1 LKEIF
6 IKGLYILQG
15 GEAGFIMADINIENI
30 VVSTQVADELNIQQ
44 LADGIPDAK
53 YNPEEFPGLILHFD
67 VPKTAALLFSSG
79 KVICTGAKT
88 MEVVDAAIKK
98 LIKKISSVGASVS
111 KKPDV
116 KTQNIVASADF
127 KKELRLST
135 VAKGLLLR
143 NVEYEPEQFPGLIYR
158 MDDFGVVLLLFS
170 SGKIVCTGAK
180 KIEDVSSAIDLMKE
194 KLSSLG
200 VL

>member
-1 LKEIF
+1 
-6 IKGLYILQG
+6 
-15 GEAGFIMADINIENI
+15 MADINIENI

-53 YNPEEFPGLILHFD
+53 YNPEGVPGLILHFD

-88 MEVVDAAIKK
+88 MEDVDAAIKK
-98 LIKKISSVGASVS
+98 LIKKISSVGAFVS

-127 KKELRLST
+127 KKELHLIT
-135 VAKGLLLR
+135 VAKGLLLH

-170 SGKIVCTGAK
+170 SGKIVCAGAK
-180 KIEDVSSAIDLMKE
+180 KIEDVSSAIDLMRE